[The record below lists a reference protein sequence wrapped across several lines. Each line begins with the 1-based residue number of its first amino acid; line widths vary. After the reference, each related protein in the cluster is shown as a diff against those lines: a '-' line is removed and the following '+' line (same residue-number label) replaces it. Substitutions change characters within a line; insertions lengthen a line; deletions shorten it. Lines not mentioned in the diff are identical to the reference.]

1 MRSLFPLWSY
11 IWRSGF
17 LCISIMTLFLIYW
30 SACKWMLSPINS
42 YKINLCIL
50 ILIYLSGILLW
61 NGRECQFSRWHLDDS
76 GTAEPF
82 LLHACLLLPFILG
95 KIHIHAVLLFCAL
108 CDLLKHPP
116 LLWRLSWLLEHWVG
130 PSTANGSWNNRPTIY
145 LVQCGQT
152 CAGAAGVYEV
162 WISLRKNRSR
172 LSPLKVASCLCV
184 CVGFTN
190 RTNLILHWRLLS
202 DATESLEVCIILL
215 C

>member
-1 MRSLFPLWSY
+1 
-11 IWRSGF
+11 
-17 LCISIMTLFLIYW
+17 
-30 SACKWMLSPINS
+30 MLSPINS

-50 ILIYLSGILLW
+50 ILIYPSGVLLW
-61 NGRECQFSRWHLDDS
+61 NGRECQFSRWHLEDS

-108 CDLLKHPP
+108 RDLLKHPP

-145 LVQCGQT
+145 LVQCGKT

-172 LSPLKVASCLCV
+172 LSPLKVAPCV
-184 CVGFTN
+184 CVYVCRVYKLNKPYSPLEAAFWCHW
-190 RTNLILHWRLLS
+190 ISWSLHYLVVLTPNKRNYSIQELS
-202 DATESLEVCIILL
+202 CLR
-215 C
+215 